1 MTGAGPRIAPRDL
14 HPDGVFTI
22 GISANQPDFRLFEDL
37 PLAARNTARPLS
49 PHLQIWKWGPNML
62 VSILH
67 RATGTGMATVGAALL
82 VWFLAAVA
90 AGPESYATFRD
101 VFTTDSGK
109 LNILGYVLGI
119 GLTASLFQHLAN
131 GIRHLFMDVG
141 AGFEL
146 KSNKRQAQAT
156 IIFAVVMTV
165 AFWLYLGIK

>member
-1 MTGAGPRIAPRDL
+1 M
-14 HPDGVFTI
+14 
-22 GISANQPDFRLFEDL
+22 
-37 PLAARNTARPLS
+37 AARNTARPLS

-90 AGPESYATFRD
+90 AGPESYATFRN
-101 VFTTDSGK
+101 VFTVDSGR
-109 LNILGYVLGI
+109 LNIIGYVVGI
-119 GLTASLFQHLAN
+119 GLTASLFQHMAN

-141 AGFEL
+141 AAFEL
-146 KSNKRQAQAT
+146 KANKLHAKLT
-156 IIFAVVMTV
+156 IVFAVVMTV

>member
-1 MTGAGPRIAPRDL
+1 L
-14 HPDGVFTI
+14 HPVGVFTI
-22 GISANQPDFRLFEDL
+22 GVSANQPDFRLFEDL

-67 RATGTGMATVGAALL
+67 RATGTGMATVGARF

-90 AGPESYATFRD
+90 AGRKAMRPSATSSPSSRAAEHHR
-101 VFTTDSGK
+101 
-109 LNILGYVLGI
+109 LCR
-119 GLTASLFQHLAN
+119 
-131 GIRHLFMDVG
+131 RHRPDRLPVPAHG
-141 AGFEL
+141 QRHPPPVHGCRRGFEL

-156 IIFAVVMTV
+156 IVFAVVMTV

>member
-1 MTGAGPRIAPRDL
+1 M
-14 HPDGVFTI
+14 HPVGVFTI
-22 GISANQPDFRLFEDL
+22 GVSANQPDFRLFEDL

-101 VFTTDSGK
+101 VFTVQSGG
-109 LNILGYVLGI
+109 LNIIGYVVGI
-119 GLTASLFQHLAN
+119 GLTACLFQHMAN

-146 KSNKRQAQAT
+146 KSNKLQAQAT
-156 IIFAVVMTV
+156 MIFAVVMTV